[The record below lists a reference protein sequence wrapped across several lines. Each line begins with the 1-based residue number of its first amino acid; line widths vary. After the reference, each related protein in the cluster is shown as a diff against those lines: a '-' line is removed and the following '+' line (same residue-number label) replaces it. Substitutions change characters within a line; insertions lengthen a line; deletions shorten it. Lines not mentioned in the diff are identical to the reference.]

1 MRSDV
6 KLSTKFLTTQNAH
19 QVGLLVT
26 LSGDAPARRAPIN
39 VSLVLDRSGSMSG
52 APLEEA
58 KAAAQRF
65 ASFLGLEDRLSVVV
79 FDDIVETIFGPAP
92 AGDTAAADA
101 IAQIASGGSTNLSG
115 GWLKGLEHVKRGMV
129 DGTNRVILLTDGQAN
144 QGVTDLGRLVAM
156 SAGALQDRVSTS
168 CIGFGAAFN
177 EQLLEPM
184 AREAGGNYWFVES
197 EDQMT
202 GIFESE
208 IEGLVAL
215 SAQNV
220 EVEVSLSHPKAAG
233 VTFMQSI
240 PVRTTPNGTWRVA
253 LGDLYATSPR
263 PLGLLFHVED
273 VEQLGKVEVAQVKIE
288 ADVVTAEGIAH
299 RTIVMPVVANLDGSD
314 HVEPTVEE
322 TFLRFRTAKAREEA
336 VRLSRRGE
344 FEAAAAHLEDAAL
357 ACAPLMGSPMVAEE
371 SRDLR
376 AQAMLLKQR
385 TYSPID
391 MKYDS
396 ARAMAN
402 RDGKLGY
409 LGKMNRKR

>member
-6 KLSTKFLTTQNAH
+6 QLSTRFLTTQNAH

-26 LSGDAPARRAPIN
+26 LSGDTPSRRAPIN

-52 APLEEA
+52 GPLTEA
-58 KAAAQRF
+58 KAAARRF
-65 ASFLGLEDRLSVVV
+65 ASFLGPDDRLSVVV
-79 FDDIVETIFGPAP
+79 FDDLVETIFGPAP
-92 AGDTAAADA
+92 AGGTAAAEA
-101 IAQIASGGSTNLSG
+101 IARVDSRGSTNLSG
-115 GWLKGLEHVKRGMV
+115 GWLKGLEHVKRGLV

-144 QGVTDLGRLVAM
+144 QGVTDLGQLVAM
-156 SAGALQDRVSTS
+156 AAAGATERVSTS
-168 CIGFGAAFN
+168 CIGFGAHFN

-184 AREAGGNYWFVES
+184 AKEARGNYWFVES

-220 EVEVSLSHPKAAG
+220 EIEVSLSHPKAAG

-240 PVRTTPNGTWRVA
+240 PVQTTPNGTWRVN

-263 PLGLLFHVED
+263 PLGLVFHVED

-288 ADVVTAEGIAH
+288 ADVVTPEGIAH

-336 VRLSRRGE
+336 VRLSRRGD
-344 FEAAAAHLEDAAL
+344 FEAAAIHLEDAAL
-357 ACAPLMGSPMVAEE
+357 ACAPFMASPIVAEE

-376 AQAMLLKQR
+376 AQAQLLKQR
-385 TYSPID
+385 TYSEMD
-391 MKYDS
+391 MKYDG
-396 ARAMAN
+396 ARAMAS

-409 LGKMNRKR
+409 LGKMNRNR

>member
-26 LSGDAPARRAPIN
+26 LAGDTPARRAPIN

-52 APLEEA
+52 LALESA
-58 KAAAQRF
+58 KAAARRF
-65 ASFLGLEDRLSVVV
+65 ASFLGSDDRLSVVV
-79 FDDIVETIFGPAP
+79 FDDRVETIFGPAP
-92 AGDTAAADA
+92 AGGNAAADA
-101 IAQIASGGSTNLSG
+101 IARIDSRGSTNLSG
-115 GWLKGLEHVKRGMV
+115 GWLKGLEHVKRGLV
-129 DGTNRVILLTDGQAN
+129 EGTNRVILLTDGQAN
-144 QGVTDLGRLVAM
+144 QGVTDLGQLVAM
-156 SAGALQDRVSTS
+156 SAAGATERVSTS
-168 CIGFGAAFN
+168 CIGFGAHFN

-220 EVEVSLSHPKAAG
+220 EIEVSLTHPRAAG
-233 VTFMQSI
+233 VTFMQSV
-240 PVRTTPNGTWRVA
+240 PVQTTAAGTWRVT

-263 PLGLLFHVED
+263 PLGLVFHVED
-273 VEQLGKVEVAQVKIE
+273 VDQLGQVEVAQVKVE
-288 ADVVTAEGIAH
+288 ADVVTSEGIAH
-299 RTIVMPVVANLDGSD
+299 RTIVMPVIANLDGSD

-322 TFLRFRTAKAREEA
+322 TFLRFRAAKAREEA
-336 VRLSRRGE
+336 VRLSSRGDFDGAASCLE
-344 FEAAAAHLEDAAL
+344 EAALG
-357 ACAPLMGSPMVAEE
+357 CAPFMASQAVAEE

-376 AQAMLLKQR
+376 AQAQLLKQR
-385 TYSPID
+385 AYSPMD
-391 MKYDS
+391 MKYDG

-402 RDGKLGY
+402 RDGKFAY
-409 LGKMNRKR
+409 IDKMNRKR

>member
-26 LSGDAPARRAPIN
+26 LSGDAPTRRAPIH

-52 APLEEA
+52 RPLEEA
-58 KAAAQRF
+58 KAAARRF
-65 ASFLGLEDRLSVVV
+65 ASFLGADDRLSVVV
-79 FDDIVETIFGPAP
+79 FDDTVETIFGPAP
-92 AGDTAAADA
+92 AGGPAAADA
-101 IAQIASGGSTNLSG
+101 IAQIDPGGSTNLSG
-115 GWLKGLEHVKRGMV
+115 GWLKGLDHVKRGLV

-144 QGVTDLGRLVAM
+144 QGVTDLGRLVGMAA
-156 SAGALQDRVSTS
+156 AGARDRVSTS
-168 CIGFGAAFN
+168 CIGFGAHFN
-177 EQLLEPM
+177 EELLEPM

-240 PVRTTPNGTWRVA
+240 PVQTTPSGTWRVS
-253 LGDLYATSPR
+253 LGDLHATSPR
-263 PLGLLFHVED
+263 PLGLVFHVED

-288 ADVVTAEGIAH
+288 ADVVTADGIAH

-322 TFLRFRTAKAREEA
+322 SFLRFRTAKAREEA
-336 VRLSRRGE
+336 VRLSRAGDHD
-344 FEAAAAHLEDAAL
+344 AAAAHLEEAAL
-357 ACAPLMGSPMVAEE
+357 ACAPYMASPVVAEE
-371 SRDLR
+371 SRDLL
-376 AQAMLLKQR
+376 AQARLLKER
-385 TYSPID
+385 TYSAMD
-391 MKYDS
+391 MKYDA
-396 ARAMAN
+396 ARAMAT
-402 RDGKLGY
+402 REGKLGY
-409 LGKMNRKR
+409 IGKMNRKR